1 VHLQLWCLGFPGG
14 GLATL
19 IEDTRDSWALGCWK
33 LRASLSVVGM
43 LAADALVEGVPPS
56 PATGFRSLLAQR
68 APGYQLRRLPRQKS
82 QPAATAW
89 QGKVLGYATGGSPPP
104 RLLKATMA
112 HSRSACCIAASW
124 WKILLIVEL
133 KFIGCYSRKSTS
145 KNDQLWQ
152 FRCVRKIKG
161 WDPMN
166 REDGLALAHTCRYGL
181 QSKTGMCNSDP
192 QDCFM

>member
-1 VHLQLWCLGFPGG
+1 MFRFPWWGTCHTNWRHAGFLG
-14 GLATL
+14 T
-19 IEDTRDSWALGCWK
+19 
-33 LRASLSVVGM
+33 GM
-43 LAADALVEGVPPS
+43 LKATCKSQCGWDAGSRCPCRGCS
-56 PATGFRSLLAQR
+56 RSLLAQR

-112 HSRSACCIAASW
+112 HSRSACCIATSW

-166 REDGLALAHTCRYGL
+166 RQDGLALAHTCRYGL